1 MVEYDGGV
9 HEEIQELLDRALS
22 LGAQSI
28 ESSGLEWHQTPLGPS
43 FQATACIITS
53 EGLTVR
59 RDGWARPGDAQ
70 VEAPDPPD
78 EDVFVEARAE
88 KRALARAI
96 RTAYPQAAQT
106 EGQPPWQKELQ
117 KLLREVAAARGIER
131 DQVAAETAALFG
143 LQSTAALSALQCDA
157 ASAHLRAVLA
167 AYRSETARV

>member
-1 MVEYDGGV
+1 MVEYEGGV

-78 EDVFVEARAE
+78 QDVFVEARAE

-96 RTAYPQAAQT
+96 RTAYPQAEQS
-106 EGQPPWQKELQ
+106 GQPAWQKELQ
-117 KLLREVAAARGIER
+117 ALIREVAAARGIER
-131 DQVAAETAALFG
+131 DQVAAEVAGLFG

-157 ASAHLRAVLA
+157 ASAHLRALLH
-167 AYRSETARV
+167 AYRSETARA